1 VTRSGLRTLHAF
13 LGLVPL
19 GVYLGFH
26 AWELW
31 PVRFGRDP
39 ALLRLS
45 QTSYAPLEVLVIL
58 VPLLVHAG
66 VGLVLARTPDPSAAY
81 PSHAF
86 RRFQAIT
93 GVLSLAFVVLHVAC
107 VWLPRARSGLP
118 SDAYG
123 AMLDQVATL
132 PRAAWYVLGTSAVCA
147 HFGQGLSA
155 SWLRLRP
162 QASPR
167 VARVMGVAVG
177 VSLWWTFFSA
187 LATYATGAPL
197 M

>member
-1 VTRSGLRTLHAF
+1 
-13 LGLVPL
+13 
-19 GVYLGFH
+19 VYLGFH

>member
-1 VTRSGLRTLHAF
+1 MTQSALRTLHAF

-26 AWELW
+26 AWEQW
-31 PVRFGRDP
+31 PVRSGRDP
-39 ALLRLS
+39 ALLRLE
-45 QTSYAPLEVLVIL
+45 QTSHVPLEVLVIL
-58 VPLLVHAG
+58 LPLLVHAG
-66 VGLVLARTPDPSAAY
+66 LGLMLFRAPDPTPAY
-81 PSHAF
+81 RSQAF

-93 GVLSLAFVVLHVAC
+93 GVVSLAFVVLHVAG

-167 VARVMGVAVG
+167 VARAVGVAVG
-177 VSLWWTFFSA
+177 VSLWWTFFGA

>member
-1 VTRSGLRTLHAF
+1 VTRPALRTLHSF

-19 GVYLGFH
+19 GTYLGFH

-31 PVRFGRDP
+31 PVRYGRGP
-39 ALLRLS
+39 ALERLEE
-45 QTSYAPLEVLVIL
+45 TSYLPFEIALVV
-58 VPLLVHAG
+58 VPLLAHAG
-66 VGLVLARTPDPSAAY
+66 LGLWLSRSPDPACVYKS
-81 PSHAF
+81 SAF

-93 GVLSLAFVVLHVAC
+93 GVVTLVFLLVHLSS
-107 VWLPRARSGLP
+107 VWLPRALSGRP
-118 SDAYG
+118 AEAYG

-132 PRAAWYVLGTSAVCA
+132 PGAALYVLGTSAVCV

-155 SWLRLRP
+155 AWLRLRP
-162 QASPR
+162 RASPR
-167 VARVMGVAVG
+167 GVRAAGVAVG
-177 VSLWWTFFSA
+177 VSLWWVLFSA